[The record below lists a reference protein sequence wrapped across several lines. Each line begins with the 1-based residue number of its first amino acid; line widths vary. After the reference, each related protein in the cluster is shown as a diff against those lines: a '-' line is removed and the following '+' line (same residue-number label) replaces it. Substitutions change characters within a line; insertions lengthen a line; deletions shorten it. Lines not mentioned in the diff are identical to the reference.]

1 MFATNP
7 YVTIAEDKQQLKL
20 YVDDL

>member
-20 YVDDL
+20 YGDDL